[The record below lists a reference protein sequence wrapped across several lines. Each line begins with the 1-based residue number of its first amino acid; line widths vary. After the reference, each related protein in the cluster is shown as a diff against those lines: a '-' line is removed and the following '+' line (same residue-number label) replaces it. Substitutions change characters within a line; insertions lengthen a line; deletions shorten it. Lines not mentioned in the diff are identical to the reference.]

1 MSLDIIELEISLDF
15 SFQIHLGFNFFP
27 YFQTSSRILQNWVRF
42 NPKNIELNVLSHDK
56 IPESASRGNVFFS
69 SFNYPT
75 FLSDTQDQLQEQGG
89 FYFIAATRLKL
100 RNEQLLT
107 MRDGKMRAEELGQ
120 RQGLGHSFMGAN
132 ERIKKFLPLVS
143 LISIQVHLQ
152 NGNKAIFHNQLAL

>member
-1 MSLDIIELEISLDF
+1 M
-15 SFQIHLGFNFFP
+15 
-27 YFQTSSRILQNWVRF
+27 
-42 NPKNIELNVLSHDK
+42 LSHDK

-152 NGNKAIFHNQLAL
+152 NGNKAIFHNQLTL